1 MRSPALTHRSVVAA
15 AAALVLTLA
24 GCGSGGGDETAGQT
38 DDVSAWVEVQSR
50 CNEAPRLAVDTQAE
64 APTELVI
71 ADICPGDGATVA
83 EGAVVTAHYIGARL
97 ADGVPFDSSWDRG
110 EPATFSLEQVIAG
123 WGQGLPGMREGGRRI
138 LVIPADLGYGEAPPS
153 GYPAGALIFVVDLEA
168 TQ

>member
-1 MRSPALTHRSVVAA
+1 MRSPALPYRTVLVAT
-15 AAALVLTLA
+15 AALALTLA
-24 GCGSGGGDETAGQT
+24 GCGSGGGGDDAGAT
-38 DDVSAWVEVQSR
+38 GDVSAWVEVQSR
-50 CNEAPRLAVDTQAE
+50 CNEAPRLAVDTQAQ

-110 EPATFSLEQVIAG
+110 EPATFSLEQVIQG
-123 WGQGLPGMREGGRRI
+123 WGEGLPGMREGGRRI
-138 LVIPADLGYGEAPPS
+138 LVIPAELGYGEAPPE

>member
-1 MRSPALTHRSVVAA
+1 MPSLFPYRTVVAA
-15 AAALVLTLA
+15 GAAVVLTLS
-24 GCGSGGGDETAGQT
+24 GCGSAGDDSASGQT
-38 DDVSAWVEVQSR
+38 GDVSAWVEVQSR
-50 CNEAPRLAVDTQAE
+50 CNEAPRLAVDTRAE
-64 APTELVI
+64 APAELVI

-97 ADGVPFDSSWDRG
+97 ADGIPFDSSWDRG

-138 LVIPADLGYGEAPPS
+138 LVIPAELGYGEAPPG
-153 GYPAGALIFVVDLEA
+153 GYPAGALVFVVDLES